1 MTSSN
6 KVRRY
11 LQHHKQQYLES
22 QNNHQSAADL
32 LAMDSTLNS
41 TNTRRF
47 RGRTQQPLS
56 SSTTA
61 TTTVATTTAPVS
73 IPQICVDNDD
83 DYIDNTKP
91 SDDNDDDDGHVAIL
105 DEFDQVL
112 ENELKRN
119 SLLRTSSLKQKEFYS
134 SAEIPMNQQRSFSFA
149 LGSPTNSDDKQTDE
163 GIHSGELVHTS
174 PLLSKSTKLPATIKA
189 SLSKETFSRLLHS
202 LAFRSGTH
210 SSTRIAMSTT
220 DASTQQSLSPCLACR
235 NHSNLDLLP
244 KCRKRPSIFGVLVS
258 KLNTTTTTV
267 NENNPNR
274 CSLCKRRLSKSIFY
288 STITNHIDDDKQ
300 LLSPSTQNFS
310 STSLTSSK
318 LLHDHGHLL
327 LRTKRRR
334 SLPSLFHT
342 LFDFDHQDKQHVNNK
357 HIQHRPSFSSVLT
370 HTLSDTVT
378 NDQQQRQPQSIA
390 IIKQTSTNSC
400 SSISLSESD
409 EDETNRNLKSYQRQS
424 ITFDDSS
431 QLTEKIRTDSGA
443 NEDENKMVF
452 DKEFSSNGMN
462 NMSTDEST
470 TEFNPNQLFV
480 HPPEEKTRSLLVN
493 VFRTRRSNITLGSNE
508 TNMVGKQFSVS
519 VINLTTSNG
528 TNQNHSTS
536 SMNNNSP
543 LVNHHI
549 DLRKHALSEE
559 NLPTITDG
567 TYIYFTDINGQSFRE
582 RLRWSGVVEST
593 TLREILVQLF
603 EKYQLNIEKCNI
615 CLRSA
620 PTLPLSLDQ
629 PVKHLLLDDLV
640 VTGITKN
647 FAD

>member
-32 LAMDSTLNS
+32 LAMDLTLNS
-41 TNTRRF
+41 TNARRF

-61 TTTVATTTAPVS
+61 TTTVAATTTPVS
-73 IPQICVDNDD
+73 IPQIRVDNDD
-83 DYIDNTKP
+83 DYIGNTKP

-149 LGSPTNSDDKQTDE
+149 LGSPTNSDGKQTDE

-174 PLLSKSTKLPATIKA
+174 PLLSKSTKLPSTIKA

-210 SSTRIAMSTT
+210 SSTRIAMSTS
-220 DASTQQSLSPCLACR
+220 DASAQQSSSPCLACR

-258 KLNTTTTTV
+258 KLNTTTTTTV
-267 NENNPNR
+267 NESNSNR
-274 CSLCKRRLSKSIFY
+274 CSVCRRRLSKSIFY

-318 LLHDHGHLL
+318 LLHDQGQLL

-342 LFDFDHQDKQHVNNK
+342 LFDFDHQDKQDIDNK
-357 HIQHRPSFSSVLT
+357 QIQHRPSFSSVLT

-390 IIKQTSTNSC
+390 IIKQTSTNSY
-400 SSISLSESD
+400 SSISFSESD
-409 EDETNRNLKSYQRQS
+409 DGEMNHNLKSYQRQS

-431 QLTEKIRTDSGA
+431 QLTEKLQIRTDSEA
-443 NEDENKMVF
+443 NEDNRDEDENEMVF
-452 DKEFSSNGMN
+452 DKEFSSSDMN
-462 NMSTDEST
+462 NMNTDEST

-480 HPPEEKTRSLLVN
+480 QPPE
-493 VFRTRRSNITLGSNE
+493 
-508 TNMVGKQFSVS
+508 
-519 VINLTTSNG
+519 
-528 TNQNHSTS
+528 
-536 SMNNNSP
+536 
-543 LVNHHI
+543 
-549 DLRKHALSEE
+549 
-559 NLPTITDG
+559 
-567 TYIYFTDINGQSFRE
+567 
-582 RLRWSGVVEST
+582 
-593 TLREILVQLF
+593 
-603 EKYQLNIEKCNI
+603 
-615 CLRSA
+615 
-620 PTLPLSLDQ
+620 
-629 PVKHLLLDDLV
+629 
-640 VTGITKN
+640 
-647 FAD
+647 